1 MDTPAKASRVSAL
14 MVAAAL
20 VGVAIGFLWGNL
32 GRETRLPGDALR
44 TDDAT
49 GPFNVPAAPAQ
60 ADAVAAKIT
69 GGRLGLLTQAVQHYT
84 LLNAGAPPPTLETL
98 VEADLLGRE
107 LLRDGWDRPFQYA
120 VDPKTGAYAV
130 RSLGPD
136 GKPSDDD
143 LPPAD

>member
-49 GPFNVPAAPAQ
+49 GPFNVPAAPA
-60 ADAVAAKIT
+60 
-69 GGRLGLLTQAVQHYT
+69 QAVQHYT